1 VYNEVKHL
9 PDANNT
15 FACSEAD
22 VFLHFYESVTRASE
36 VRSIRLFII
45 VGEVYQPQLWDS
57 PLSLAPRELPGLR
70 RVNIVIQMVAEKVP
84 PYISSRNSYDT
95 FEQKLLKWADIALKN
110 IGIEFRSIVSIHS
123 DRSERSLAGIA
134 EREAAVALARARDW
148 ARTVTRVLVQLD
160 ITPGP
165 EGAVVQS
172 LHSLD
177 LGGLDTLSLL

>member
-1 VYNEVKHL
+1 VQLGFLRTCLQVYNEVKHL

-15 FACSEAD
+15 FACNEVD
-22 VFLHFYESVTRASE
+22 VFLHFYESVTQASE

-57 PLSLAPRELPGLR
+57 PPSLAPRELPGLR
-70 RVNIVIQMVAEKVP
+70 RVNIVIQMVVENVP

-123 DRSERSLAGIA
+123 DRS
-134 EREAAVALARARDW
+134 
-148 ARTVTRVLVQLD
+148 
-160 ITPGP
+160 
-165 EGAVVQS
+165 
-172 LHSLD
+172 
-177 LGGLDTLSLL
+177 